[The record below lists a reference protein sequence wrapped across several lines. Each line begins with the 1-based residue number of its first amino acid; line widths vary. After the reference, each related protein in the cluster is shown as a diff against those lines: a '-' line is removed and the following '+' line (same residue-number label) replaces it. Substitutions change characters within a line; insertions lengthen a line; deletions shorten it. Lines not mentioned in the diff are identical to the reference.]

1 MNYDSNELILH
12 DVRCFQGEQHGRCK
26 PITLLVGE
34 NSTGKTTFLSCYS
47 VLHRLFAAERRNL
60 DQQLDFNEEPFSMGS
75 FRNIASS
82 NHKSNEPV
90 DNFKIG
96 LAVSSKERIGVP
108 PCHLTATFSE
118 QGSQPVLSSLHFQF
132 DEHSF
137 LEMRRSDTDST
148 IMVIPGFQE
157 QVNLAFSG
165 SMDLLDFLVTV
176 GASEKSLATV
186 KIFTDLR
193 PFSDYLD
200 NLFDEYDSPT
210 RDNEHRNRFGDWFPN
225 FSNLIPVAPL
235 RSKPKRTYDPIR
247 ETRSPEGEHIPM
259 LMMRLARTDQYN
271 WESLH
276 NRLVKFGSESGLF
289 SDIDVKYHD
298 RQMSDPFQLE
308 VNVRSGLPT
317 NIMDV
322 GYGVSQSLPI
332 LVDVLTTEDEFSQNN
347 GKICTFLLQQPEVH
361 LHPRAQAELA
371 SLFVES
377 YTKCSNRFLIETHSD
392 YFIDRFRIAVRK
404 GILDADSVSVL
415 YFEPNANGVTIRNMS
430 LDENGNLMDVPDG
443 YRSFFEMEAD
453 TLLGFNE

>member
-1 MNYDSNELILH
+1 MNYDSHELILH
-12 DVRCFQGEQHGRCK
+12 DVRCFQGEQYGHCK

-47 VLHRLFAAERRNL
+47 ALHRLFAERRKL

-90 DNFKIG
+90 DKFKIG
-96 LAVSSKERIGVP
+96 LAVSSKEQIGVP
-108 PCHLTATFSE
+108 PCRLTATFSE
-118 QGSQPVLSSLHFQF
+118 QGSQPVLSSFYFQF

-137 LEMRRSDTDST
+137 LEMRRSDTDAT
-148 IMVIPGFQE
+148 IMAIPGSQE
-157 QVNLAFSG
+157 QVNLPFSD
-165 SMDLLDFLVTV
+165 SIFLLECLITV
-176 GASEKSLATV
+176 GVKEKSLATSDL
-186 KIFTDLR
+186 FTNLR
-193 PFSDYLD
+193 QINDYLD

-210 RDNEHRNRFGDWFPN
+210 RDSEHRNRFGDWFPN
-225 FSNLIPVAPL
+225 LGNLIPVAPL

-259 LMMRLARTDQYN
+259 LMMRLARTDQCN

-289 SDIDVKYHD
+289 SDIDVKYHG

-332 LVDVLTTEDEFSQNN
+332 LVDVLTTEDEFSQNS

-361 LHPRAQAELA
+361 LHPRAQAQLA

-377 YTKCSNRFLIETHSD
+377 HTKSNNRFLIETHSD

-404 GILDADSVSVL
+404 GLLEADSVSVL
-415 YFEPNANGVTIRNMS
+415 YFEPNANGVTIDNMS

-443 YRSFFEMEAD
+443 CRSFFEMETD
-453 TLLGFNE
+453 TLLGFND

>member
-47 VLHRLFAAERRNL
+47 VLHRLLTGSRSFDE
-60 DQQLDFNEEPFSMGS
+60 QLDFNKEPFSMGS

-82 NHKSNEPV
+82 NNRSNEPV
-90 DNFKIG
+90 EEFKIG
-96 LAVSSKERIGVP
+96 LAVSSKEQIGVP
-108 PCHLTATFSE
+108 PFCLKATFSE
-118 QGSQPVLSSLHFQF
+118 QGSQPALSSLHFQF
-132 DEHSF
+132 DELSF
-137 LEMRRSDTDST
+137 LEMRRGDTDTT
-148 IMVIPGFQE
+148 IVAIPGFQE
-157 QVNLAFSG
+157 QVDFSF
-165 SMDLLDFLVTV
+165 SDSIFLLSFLITSGVK
-176 GASEKSLATV
+176 EKSFVTDEIFPNLR
-186 KIFTDLR
+186 KINE
-193 PFSDYLD
+193 YLD
-200 NLFDEYDSPT
+200 NLFDEYDSPIG
-210 RDNEHRNRFGDWFPN
+210 DNEHRNRFGDWFPN

-276 NRLVKFGSESGLF
+276 NRLVKFGNESGLF

-298 RQMSDPFQLE
+298 KQMSDPFQLE

-332 LVDVLTTEDEFSQNN
+332 LVDVLTTEDEFSQKN

-377 YTKCSNRFLIETHSD
+377 CTKSSNRFLIETHSD
-392 YFIDRFRIAVRK
+392 YLIDRFRIAVRK
-404 GILDADSVSVL
+404 GLLEADSVSVL
-415 YFEPNANGVTIRNMS
+415 YFEPSANGVTIRNMS

-443 YRSFFEMEAD
+443 YRSFFEMETD

>member
-1 MNYDSNELILH
+1 MILH
-12 DVRCFQGEQHGRCK
+12 DVRCFQGEQYGRCK

-47 VLHRLFAAERRNL
+47 VLHRLFAERRNL
-60 DQQLDFNEEPFSMGS
+60 DQLLDFNEEPFSMGS

-90 DNFKIG
+90 DKFKIG
-96 LAVSSKERIGVP
+96 LAVSSKEQIGVP
-108 PCHLTATFSE
+108 PFRLTATFSE

-137 LEMRRSDTDST
+137 LEMRRSDTDTT
-148 IMVIPGFQE
+148 IMAIPGFQE
-157 QVNLAFSG
+157 QVNLPFSD
-165 SMDLLDFLVTV
+165 SIFLLEFLITV
-176 GASEKSLATV
+176 GVKEKSLATV
-186 KIFTDLR
+186 EIFTDLR

-210 RDNEHRNRFGDWFPN
+210 RDSEHRNRFRDWFPN
-225 FSNLIPVAPL
+225 LCNLIPVAPL

-276 NRLVKFGSESGLF
+276 NRLVKFGNESGLF
-289 SDIDVKYHD
+289 SDIDVKYHG
-298 RQMSDPFQLE
+298 RQISDPFQLK
-308 VNVRSGLPT
+308 VNVQSGLPM

-332 LVDVLTTEDEFSQNN
+332 LVDILTTDKEFSQPRGEHVHSYCNN
-347 GKICTFLLQQPEVH
+347 RRSTCTPAPKPNSRVF
-361 LHPRAQAELA
+361 
-371 SLFVES
+371 SF
-377 YTKCSNRFLIETHSD
+377 NLIQKAA
-392 YFIDRFRIAVRK
+392 IDF
-404 GILDADSVSVL
+404 
-415 YFEPNANGVTIRNMS
+415 
-430 LDENGNLMDVPDG
+430 
-443 YRSFFEMEAD
+443 
-453 TLLGFNE
+453 

>member
-1 MNYDSNELILH
+1 MKYDSNELILH

-47 VLHRLFAAERRNL
+47 VLHRLFAADRRNL
-60 DQQLDFNEEPFSMGS
+60 DQQLDFNEEPFPMGS

-90 DNFKIG
+90 DKFKIG
-96 LAVSSKERIGVP
+96 LTVSSKEKIGVP
-108 PCHLTATFSE
+108 PYRLTATFSE

-137 LEMRRSDTDST
+137 LEMRQSDTDTT
-148 IMVIPGFQE
+148 IMVIPGFQK

-165 SMDLLDFLVTV
+165 SMVLLEFLITV
-176 GASEKSLATV
+176 GVDEKSLATDD
-186 KIFTDLR
+186 IFTDLR

-259 LMMRLARTDQYN
+259 LMMRLARTDQNN

-276 NRLVKFGSESGLF
+276 NRLVKFGNESGLF

-298 RQMSDPFQLE
+298 KQMSDPFQLE

-371 SLFVES
+371 SLFVETYS
-377 YTKCSNRFLIETHSD
+377 KCSNRFLIETHSD

-404 GILDADSVSVL
+404 ELLDADSVSVL

-443 YRSFFEMEAD
+443 YRSFFEMETD
-453 TLLGFNE
+453 TLLGFND